1 VDPLTHAAL
10 GAAWARPLAR
20 RAGLGAATVVSLI
33 SAMTPD
39 LDLLIRSSRDPLLA
53 IELHR
58 HFTHSLAFAP
68 IGALICSAVLFP
80 FFRRSLSFRACY
92 GFSLLG
98 YLTHGLL
105 DACTSYGTLLFWPF
119 SHQRIALDL
128 VSVVDPL
135 VTLPLIGFLALA
147 ASRRRPALAALGIA
161 WCLLYLGFGSVQ
173 DQRAAAA
180 ISELAAARGHAPVSV
195 DVKPT
200 LGNLW
205 LFKTIYAYDG
215 RFYIDAVRTGL
226 RTRIF
231 EGESRQILDAARD
244 FPWLSQATQQRR
256 DLERFRS
263 FADGYLAQDPEHP
276 NRIVDLRY
284 SLVPNRPDAFW
295 GIALDPGASADTHAA
310 YVTMRLRS
318 PAEGRELL
326 HMLLR

>member
-1 VDPLTHAAL
+1 
-10 GAAWARPLAR
+10 
-20 RAGLGAATVVSLI
+20 
-33 SAMTPD
+33 MTPD
-39 LDLLIRSSRDPLLA
+39 LDLLFRSSRDPLLA

-68 IGALICSAVLFP
+68 IGALICSAVLFS
-80 FFRRSLSFRACY
+80 FVRRSLSFRACY

-98 YLTHGLL
+98 YVTHGLL

-119 SHQRIALDL
+119 SHRRIALDL
-128 VSVVDPL
+128 VSVADPL
-135 VTLPLIGFLALA
+135 MTLPLVGFLAVA
-147 ASRRRPALAALGIA
+147 ASKRRPALAALGII

-173 DQRAAAA
+173 DHRAAAA
-180 ISELAAARGHAPVSV
+180 IRELAASRGHAPVSV
-195 DVKPT
+195 DVKPS

-215 RFYIDAVRTGL
+215 RFYVDAARIGF

-231 EGESRQILDAARD
+231 EGQARKIFDSARD
-244 FPWLSQATQQRR
+244 FPWLASGTQQAR
-256 DLERFRS
+256 DVERFRV
-263 FADGYLAQDPEHP
+263 FADGYLAMDPEHP

-295 GIALDPGASADTHAA
+295 GIELDPGASADTHAA
-310 YVTMRLRS
+310 YVTMRIRS

-326 HMLLR
+326 RMLFR

>member
-1 VDPLTHAAL
+1 MDPLTHAAL
-10 GAAWARPLAR
+10 GAAWARPLAPR
-20 RAGLGAATVVSLI
+20 PGMGAATAVALI

-53 IELHR
+53 IEMHR

-68 IGALICSAVLFP
+68 IGALICSALLFP
-80 FFRRSLSFRACY
+80 FVRRLLRFRACY

-135 VTLPLIGFLALA
+135 MTLPLIGFLALA
-147 ASRRRPALAALGIA
+147 VSKRRPALAAIGIA
-161 WCLLYLGFGSVQ
+161 WCLMYLGLGSLQ
-173 DQRAAAA
+173 DHRAAAS
-180 ISELAAARGHAPVSV
+180 IRELAAARGHVPVSV

-205 LFKTIYAYDG
+205 LFKTIYGYDG
-215 RFYIDAVRTGL
+215 RFYIDAVRVGL

-231 EGESRQILDAARD
+231 EGESRQILDPARD
-244 FPWLSQATQQRR
+244 FPWLSSGSQQWR
-256 DLERFRS
+256 DLDRFRS
-263 FADGYLAQDPEHP
+263 FADGYLAQEPEHP

-295 GIALDPGASADTHAA
+295 GIELHREAAADTHAA

-318 PAEGRELL
+318 PAEGRVLL
-326 HMLLR
+326 HMLFR